1 MFSRTG
7 LFRTGLCV
15 LLTAMFAIGA
25 LADTI
30 RLKNGSIIK
39 GKITKFSGGK
49 FTVEVG
55 DGPRKR
61 EMTFVASEIE
71 SVIFEDNKPSA
82 PQLSASSRN
91 NNATK
96 PPSANSSTPQQPTK
110 VVLTGANDR
119 PATPARTAAS
129 AAKPIEWQIRVTAD
143 GTANGWTNTG
153 WVVRKGQRIRITGEG
168 RVSLGRGNMATPAGL
183 PNLRDDQKLLANAPT
198 GALIAVIGDDNND
211 FILIGSSREFTAT
224 RDGALFLGINEGNLD
239 DNSGTFNV
247 KVEIFP

>member
-7 LFRTGLCV
+7 FFRTGLCL
-15 LLTAMFAIGA
+15 LLTAVLAVGA
-25 LADTI
+25 FADTI
-30 RLKNGSIIK
+30 RLKNGSMIK

-55 DGPRKR
+55 EGPRRR
-61 EMTFVASEIE
+61 EMTFAASEIE
-71 SVIFEDNKPSA
+71 SVVFEEKPSA
-82 PQLSASSRN
+82 PQLSSSSRN
-91 NNATK
+91 NNAAK
-96 PPSANSSTPQQPTK
+96 PPAAATPTTQQPTK

-119 PATPARTAAS
+119 PPTPPRTTT

-143 GTANGWTNTG
+143 STANGWTNTG
-153 WVVRKGQRIRITGEG
+153 WVVRKGQRIRITGDG

-183 PNLRDDQKLLANAPT
+183 PNVRDDQKLLPNAPT

-211 FILIGSSREFTAT
+211 FIFIGSSREFTAT

-239 DNSGTFNV
+239 DNSGVFNV